1 MSTVNTIPSL
11 TAAAPAGKAASPVGA
26 PNTDT
31 FLKLLVAE
39 MRSQNPL
46 DPQKGTDFVTQLAQF
61 NNLEQLIQI
70 RTELDA
76 FRQQGSPPAA
86 SPLPSSAADAPGSV
100 ARARGSAPSASASE
114 RTTTNS

>member
-1 MSTVNTIPSL
+1 MSTVNTIPGL
-11 TAAAPAGKAASPVGA
+11 TAAAPAGNASSPVGA
-26 PNTDT
+26 PTTDT

-70 RTELDA
+70 RTELEA
-76 FRQQGSPPAA
+76 IRQQGGPPAA
-86 SPLPSSAADAPGSV
+86 SPLPSSAAGAPGST
-100 ARARGSAPSASASE
+100 ARARGSAPVPGASE
-114 RTTTNS
+114 RTTS